1 MATISDSQ
9 IHLIEKWPHAYTY
22 SGGLIATDT
31 VTRPDGVQFSKTYTW
46 SGGVLV
52 SETDWVKV

>member
-1 MATISDSQ
+1 MVP
-9 IHLIEKWPHAYTY
+9 LIESWPHDYTY
-22 SGGLIATDT
+22 SNGLIATDT
-31 VTRPDGVQFSKTYTW
+31 VTRPDGAQYRKTYTW